1 MNAEGTM
8 NEGDLFLWG
17 LITLVIMVT
26 VRIAPITIIEN
37 KNGDGGFG
45 SLVLWILIDLVMIVT
60 VMIVSFCICCF
71 CRNGEGFIAIGI
83 LWVLLAIFIILYL
96 GLAHASYALVI
107 FVAGLI
113 WIAAGK
119 NKINTKRA
127 RLAAMRGEG
136 NGGAISPDAV
146 NSAQTV
152 IHNTE
157 GSRRDQ
163 VPITQQQ
170 RSGGSH
176 YSTLL
181 VDNPQTDP
189 SNVIYARTVPPV
201 EMPGI
206 NTRCGDLDMVA
217 PSSNLQSFAID
228 DNQEDNLERGMEK
241 QV

>member
-26 VRIAPITIIEN
+26 VRIVPITIYEN
-37 KNGDGGFG
+37 EG
-45 SLVLWILIDLVMIVT
+45 SLVLRILIDLVMIVT

-127 RLAAMRGEG
+127 CLAAMREEG
-136 NGGAISPDAV
+136 NKGAILPGTV
-146 NSAQTV
+146 NSAQAAV
-152 IHNTE
+152 HNTE

-163 VPITQQQ
+163 VPRTQQQ

-176 YSTLL
+176 YTLL

-189 SNVIYARTVPPV
+189 LSNVIATTIIY
-201 EMPGI
+201 G
-206 NTRCGDLDMVA
+206 
-217 PSSNLQSFAID
+217 
-228 DNQEDNLERGMEK
+228 
-241 QV
+241 

>member
-1 MNAEGTM
+1 MHAEGTM
-8 NEGDLFLWG
+8 NEGALFLWG

-26 VRIAPITIIEN
+26 LRIAPITIIEN
-37 KNGDGGFG
+37 EG

-60 VMIVSFCICCF
+60 VMIISFCICCF

-119 NKINTKRA
+119 NKINTQRA

-136 NGGAISPDAV
+136 NGGAISPHAV
-146 NSAQTV
+146 NSAQAV

-163 VPITQQQ
+163 VPRTQQQ
-170 RSGGSH
+170 ERSGGSH
-176 YSTLL
+176 YTTLL
-181 VDNPQTDP
+181 VDNPHTDP

-217 PSSNLQSFAID
+217 PSSLQSFAID

>member
-1 MNAEGTM
+1 MIEI
-8 NEGDLFLWG
+8 DSFDVLPV
-17 LITLVIMVT
+17 LITVVI
-26 VRIAPITIIEN
+26 
-37 KNGDGGFG
+37 
-45 SLVLWILIDLVMIVT
+45 IVT
-60 VMIVSFCICCF
+60 VIIGCCI
-71 CRNGEGFIAIGI
+71 GEGLVTIGI
-83 LWVLLAIFIILYL
+83 LNIVASFIILGMGSAY
-96 GLAHASYALVI
+96 AARALVF

-113 WIAAGK
+113 WIAVGK
-119 NKINTKRA
+119 IKINTKRA

-189 SNVIYARTVPPV
+189 SNVIYARTVPPL

-217 PSSNLQSFAID
+217 PSSNLQSLFEID